1 MVEPGLTSRLRQ
13 HSRRTGMLVGL
24 SMAVAIAICI
34 VGFIWIYV
42 RVGPIFSDFIPQS
55 SADLTPVVLGGA
67 ATPVSATPAAQIA
80 GLATPR
86 STPTVSASP
95 TPIWEATH
103 EIVSGET
110 VNYRAGP
117 TTDSDVVDVLAPGTE
132 LKFIGEQEVTDGVTW
147 MHFQTQDGTTGW
159 IRTVDVR
166 PLVP

>member
-1 MVEPGLTSRLRQ
+1 
-13 HSRRTGMLVGL
+13 MLVGL

-55 SADLTPVVLGGA
+55 SASLTPVVLGGA
-67 ATPVSATPAAQIA
+67 ATPAVSASPTSPIA

-86 STPTVSASP
+86 ATPTISASP
-95 TPIWEATH
+95 TPVWEATH

-110 VNYRAGP
+110 VNFRAGP
-117 TTDSDVVDVLAPGTE
+117 TTDSDVVDVLPPGTQ
-132 LKFIGEQEVTDGVTW
+132 LKFIGDQESTGGVTW
-147 MHFQTQDGTTGW
+147 MHFQTQDGSIGW
-159 IRTVDVR
+159 VRTVDVR